1 MLRVQEDVASGIEPK
16 WLTEAGSEL
25 LVKRIAESL
34 TNVAE
39 SRHIPVLPTLEQAEL
54 LTATEPE
61 ALLAGTARSAKTIGV
76 LISLVAA
83 MDRPC
88 SAVLVVPALATS
100 PAPTLLRAWLQ
111 GTEARWDPKI
121 GSTGSWRFPSGGTL
135 GVSHRRALPSAG
147 YQVIGVDDLVE
158 FGEDEYRRLLALLT
172 PHPELIQ
179 APLMRAASSPDGPGR
194 NWVARHFGLDGRP
207 ASGSG
212 RRVVVAGYKSN
223 PHVDSEGV
231 RRALAGLPEPRRS
244 RLLLGDWTAGDRE
257 EQDEPSEESEDDGM
271 FNGEKEEPVR
281 LRALLGHAGER
292 EVWFDPYLPRRPLPN
307 CHLLAT
313 GETGSGKTQ
322 TVMAVAAELRAKGV
336 APVMLDFSK
345 DDYSQE
351 WAAEQGLEVIDPSI
365 GRRLPFNPLAAVADP
380 ATSYVN
386 GLHQIHRAVDIV
398 KRVWRLGDQQAFRF
412 REAAKAAYQEAG
424 LPLDP
429 YRPEKT
435 LIYPGLQEVVARLD
449 SEDPTRGRL
458 SPLVDLD
465 PFDQTTDG
473 GVASLLTDGAVI
485 RLTGLPGDEAKA
497 SVGEFLL
504 LALYHEMRAHGHVLG
519 LRWVLG
525 LDEAHR
531 VASSPFLEPILR
543 ESRAFGL
550 GVMLAT
556 QFPRDL
562 SLVVKGCCATQLYFG
577 QTQLEQIAEIQRAV
591 HGETRGRE
599 ASRLAQALRTL
610 TPCHAVVHS
619 RASWGL
625 VKVKPYFERG
635 TSRLSGS
642 TDTVVQDPVL

>member
-1 MLRVQEDVASGIEPK
+1 MA
-16 WLTEAGSEL
+16 
-25 LVKRIAESL
+25 RIAESL
-34 TNVAE
+34 TKVAE
-39 SRHIPVLPTLEQAEL
+39 SRHIPVLPTLEQAGL

-61 ALLAGTARSAKTIGV
+61 ALLAGTTRSGKTLGV
-76 LISLVAA
+76 LICLVAA
-83 MDRPC
+83 MDRPW
-88 SAVLVVPALATS
+88 SALLVVPTLATS
-100 PAPTLLRAWLQ
+100 PAPALLRAWLQ
-111 GTEARWDPKI
+111 GAQARWEPRT
-121 GSTGSWRFPSGGTL
+121 GGGGSWRFRSGGTL
-135 GVSHRRALPSAG
+135 AVSHRRAPPSAG
-147 YQVIGVDDLVE
+147 YQVIGVDDLVA
-158 FGEDEYRRLLALLT
+158 FGEDDYRQLLALLT
-172 PHPELIQ
+172 PHPVLQ
-179 APLMRAASSPDGPGR
+179 GNPLMRAASSPDGPGR
-194 NWVARHFGLDGRP
+194 KWVARHFGLNGRT

-212 RRVVVAGYKSN
+212 RRVVVASYETN
-223 PHVDSEGV
+223 PNVDAEGV

-244 RLLLGDWTAGDRE
+244 RLLLGDWTASDRD
-257 EQDEPSEESEDDGM
+257 EQDVPSAESEDDGM

-281 LRALLGHAGER
+281 LRALLGHAGAH
-292 EVWFDPYLPRRPLPN
+292 EVWFDPYLPSRPLPN
-307 CHLLAT
+307 CHVLAT

-322 TVMAVAAELRAKGV
+322 TVMALAAELRAKGV

-345 DDYSQE
+345 DDYSAE
-351 WAAEQGLEVIDPSI
+351 WAVQQGLEVIDPSI
-365 GRRLPFNPLAAVADP
+365 GRRLPFNPLAAVPDP
-380 ATSYVN
+380 ATGYVN
-386 GLHQIHRAVDIV
+386 GLHQIHLAVDIV
-398 KRVWRLGDQQAFRF
+398 KRVWRLGDQQAFRV
-412 REAAKAAYQEAG
+412 REAAKAAFQHVR

-429 YRPEKT
+429 YRPDRDRP
-435 LIYPGLQEVVARLD
+435 LAYPGLQEVVTRLD
-449 SEDPTRGRL
+449 PDDPTRGRL
-458 SPLVDLD
+458 SPLIDLD
-465 PFDQTTDG
+465 PFDQTAG
-473 GVASLLTDGAVI
+473 GVASLLMDGAVI

-519 LRWVLG
+519 LRWMLG

-599 ASRLAQALRTL
+599 ASRLSQALRTL

-635 TSRLSGS
+635 ASRSSSS
-642 TDTVVQDPVL
+642 TDTMVQDPVL

>member
-1 MLRVQEDVASGIEPK
+1 MA
-16 WLTEAGSEL
+16 
-25 LVKRIAESL
+25 RIAESL
-34 TNVAE
+34 TKVAE
-39 SRHIPVLPTLEQAEL
+39 SRHIPVLPTLEQAGL

-61 ALLAGTARSAKTIGV
+61 ALLAGTTRSGKTLGV
-76 LISLVAA
+76 LICLVAA

-88 SAVLVVPALATS
+88 SALLVVPTLVTS
-100 PAPTLLRAWLQ
+100 AAPALLRAWLH
-111 GTEARWDPKI
+111 GTEARWEPRT
-121 GSTGSWRFPSGGTL
+121 GNTGSWRFPSGGAL
-135 GVSHRRALPSAG
+135 AVSHRRAMPSTG
-147 YQVIGVDDLVE
+147 FQIIGVDDLVA
-158 FGEDEYRRLLALLT
+158 FGEDDYRRLLALLT
-172 PHPELIQ
+172 PHPGLRE
-179 APLMRAASSPDGPGR
+179 APLMRAASSPDGLGR
-194 NWVARHFGLDGRP
+194 EWVARHFGIDRRT
-207 ASGSG
+207 AAGSG
-212 RRVVVAGYKSN
+212 RRVVVADYEAN

-244 RLLLGDWTAGDRE
+244 RLLLGDWTAGDQE
-257 EQDEPSEESEDDGM
+257 EEEDQPPDAPEPEVTP
-271 FNGEKEEPVR
+271 NGEKDELVR
-281 LRALLGHAGER
+281 LRALLGHTAER
-292 EVWFDPYLPRRPLPN
+292 EVWFDPYLPSRPLPN
-307 CHLLAT
+307 CHVLAT

-322 TVMAVAAELRAKGV
+322 TVMALAAELRAKGV

-351 WAAEQGLEVIDPSI
+351 WAVEQGLEVIDPSI
-365 GRRLPFNPLAAVADP
+365 GRRLPFNPLAAAPDP
-380 ATSYVN
+380 ATGYVN
-386 GLHQIHRAVDIV
+386 GLHQIHLAADIV
-398 KRVWRLGDQQAFRF
+398 KRVWRLGDQQTFRV

-424 LPLDP
+424 LPLEP
-429 YRPEKT
+429 YRPEKPLT
-435 LIYPGLQEVVARLD
+435 YPGLQEVVARLD
-449 SEDPTRGRL
+449 PEDPTRGRL
-458 SPLVDLD
+458 SPLVDLN
-465 PFDQTTDG
+465 PFDQTAVG
-473 GVASLLTDGAVI
+473 GVASLLMDGAVI

-599 ASRLAQALRTL
+599 ANRLAQALRSL
-610 TPCHAVVHS
+610 TPCHAVIHS
-619 RASWGL
+619 RATWGL
-625 VKVKPYFERG
+625 VQVKPYFEWLA
-635 TSRLSGS
+635 S
-642 TDTVVQDPVL
+642 